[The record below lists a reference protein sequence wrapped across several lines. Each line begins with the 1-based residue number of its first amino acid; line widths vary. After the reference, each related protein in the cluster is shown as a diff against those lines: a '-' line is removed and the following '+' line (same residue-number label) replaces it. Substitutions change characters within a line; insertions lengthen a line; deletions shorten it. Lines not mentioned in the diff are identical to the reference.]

1 MKIKPTPIREGE
13 RVSFVET
20 EKRTG
25 VRLGRVVGTV
35 FKVNR
40 VNMVIIEDREELQS
54 RKIWTVYKNYVRR
67 YKECE
72 A

>member
-1 MKIKPTPIREGE
+1 MKDKPLPIREGE
-13 RVSFVET
+13 TVSFVVYQ
-20 EKRTG
+20 KRTKK
-25 VRLGRVVGTV
+25 RLRRAVGTV

-40 VNMVIIEDREELQS
+40 VNMVIIEDHEELYK

-67 YKECE
+67 HKEL

>member
-1 MKIKPTPIREGE
+1 MKDKPLPIREGE
-13 RVSFVET
+13 TVSFVVYQ
-20 EKRTG
+20 KRTKK
-25 VRLGRVVGTV
+25 RLRRAVGTV

-40 VNMVIIEDREELQS
+40 VNMVIIEDREEMYK

-67 YKECE
+67 HKEL

>member
-1 MKIKPTPIREGE
+1 MKIKPNPIREGE
-13 RVSFVET
+13 TVSFVVYQ
-20 EKRTG
+20 KRTG
-25 VRLGRVVGTV
+25 VRLRRAVGTV

-40 VNMVIIEDREELQS
+40 VNMVIIEDREELQL

-67 YKECE
+67 HKEL